1 MYTPM
6 YQCYFGALDETE
18 EQLKPMARK
27 SILEVIGPIMVGPS
41 SSHTAGA
48 VRLGRIARAVLGSLP
63 ETAQIELHGSFAS
76 TGKGHGTDKAIVAG
90 LLNMPTFDER
100 IRDSFELAN
109 ESGMRFEFRT
119 VDFGENTNP
128 NTARLVLCAAQQQFQ
143 ITGSSVGGG
152 MVEIT
157 NVQGYPVSFQGEYDT
172 LIILANDQMGTINAI
187 TSWLIEREIN
197 VAFFRVER
205 QKRGG
210 QAMMTVE
217 TDQSLP
223 DDLVAS
229 IADFDWVHWV
239 RQVSRIEE

>member
-1 MYTPM
+1 
-6 YQCYFGALDETE
+6 
-18 EQLKPMARK
+18 
-27 SILEVIGPIMVGPS
+27 MVGPS

-48 VRLGRIARAVLGSLP
+48 VRLGRIARAVLGGLP
-63 ETAQIELHGSFAS
+63 ETAQIELHGSFAT
-76 TGKGHGTDKAIVAG
+76 TGRGHGTDKAIIAG

-100 IRDSFELAN
+100 IRDSFELAKAA
-109 ESGMRFEFRT
+109 GMAFEFCA
-119 VDFGENTNP
+119 VELGEDVHP
-128 NTARLVLCAAQQQFQ
+128 NTARLNLSDRQQQFQ
-143 ITGSSVGGG
+143 IIGASTGGG

-157 NVQGYPVSFQGEYDT
+157 NIQGYPVKFQGEYDT
-172 LIILANDQMGTINAI
+172 LIILANDQLGTINAI
-187 TSWLIEREIN
+187 TKWLIEREIN

-229 IADFDWVHWV
+229 IAGFDWVHWV
-239 RQVSRIEE
+239 RQVRRIEE